1 MVHCLR
7 AVFQN
12 VRDIMPWFE
21 FAFSPLAVLK
31 LSQ

>member
-1 MVHCLR
+1 MIHGLR
-7 AVFQN
+7 ALLQN